1 MEGFIKKMELRLILN
16 ENDSY
21 KGNSLCRIIIEKA
34 YKLGIQGATVIQ
46 TKGGFGSRQHIHTT
60 DILRLS
66 AELPVVI
73 SIVDD
78 LNKLEPLIAY
88 IKERYNGG
96 LISLQEIWISEK
108 KND

>member
-1 MEGFIKKMELRLILN
+1 MEGFIKKTELRLIFN

-21 KGNSLCRIIIEKA
+21 HGNSLCRLVVEKA
-34 YKLGIQGATVIQ
+34 HELGISGATVMQ
-46 TKGGFGSRQHIHTT
+46 TKGGFGSRQQMHTS

-66 AELPVVI
+66 TELPVVI

-78 LNKLEPLIAY
+78 FEKLKPLIDFA
-88 IKERYNGG
+88 KERSKGG

-108 KND
+108 